1 MSDNTTN
8 RERLLR
14 LIDGG
19 PDALKELHQERLS
32 KMAELASLAPE
43 PAAAEKKE
51 TSVKSSPLPAS
62 PAVEVKPEV
71 AQNAVPAA
79 ESSTPSSRKE
89 EDQNWAKLLAPLFLL
104 LMILF
109 GLRYASEWI
118 RPSQKIA
125 PSPEVSILSDEKPA
139 PLANAPSV
147 DNGVQDETGL
157 RLVGVDYSDPPV
169 ALLEDLKT
177 GKTYF
182 AKTNDRVK
190 NVKIQQILK
199 NKIVV
204 SLNGKTMELQ

>member
-32 KMAELASLAPE
+32 KMAELASRTPE

-51 TSVKSSPLPAS
+51 ITAKPSPAPAS
-62 PAVEVKPEV
+62 PAMEVKPEV
-71 AQNAVPAA
+71 AQNAVPAI
-79 ESSTPSSRKE
+79 ESSAPSSKKE

-118 RPSQKIA
+118 RPAQKIS
-125 PSPEVSILSDEKPA
+125 PSSEVSILQDEKPA

-147 DNGVQDETGL
+147 DNGAQDETGL